1 MNTKTGIPKGLIK
14 KIIERSLLG
23 FVLIAAFIFLPAW
36 TLKYWQAW
44 LFLALIFI
52 PMLGI
57 IVYFLV
63 KKPDFLAR
71 RLNMKEKLPEQSTII
86 KISFIPLMLAFI
98 LPGFDVR
105 LGWSNLPVWLVL
117 LSDLFAFLAY
127 GMVFL
132 VFRENS
138 FASRVVEVTEG
149 QRVID
154 TGPYAFVR
162 HPMYLGSVV
171 MYLFSPLALG
181 SAWAVIPAL
190 FMIPVMVARII
201 SEERLLNNELP
212 GYSDYTQKVR
222 YRLFPGIW

>member
-1 MNTKTGIPKGLIK
+1 VNTQTGIPKGLIK

-23 FVLIAAFIFLPAW
+23 FVSIAAFIFLPAW

-63 KKPDFLAR
+63 NKPDFLAR

-149 QRVID
+149 QKVID
-154 TGPYAFVR
+154 TGPYALVR

-212 GYSDYTQKVR
+212 GYSEYTQKVR

>member
-1 MNTKTGIPKGLIK
+1 MNTQTGIPKGLIK

-23 FVLIAAFIFLPAW
+23 FVSIAAFIFLPAW

-63 KKPDFLAR
+63 NKPDFLAR

-149 QRVID
+149 QKVID
-154 TGPYAFVR
+154 TGPYALVR

-212 GYSDYTQKVR
+212 GYSEYTQKVR